1 MTVSGYAA
9 TGQQKKGDQLE
20 QFEIAFCVCRLN
32 FGGFVFG
39 VVVARCRKKI
49 RFVCAFDPGMK
60 VLAVLY

>member
-9 TGQQKKGDQLE
+9 ADQQKKGDQLE

-32 FGGFVFG
+32 FDDFVFG
-39 VVVARCRKKI
+39 AVVARCRKKI
-49 RFVCAFDPGMK
+49 RFEFAFDPGMK